1 MADISK
7 ISIDGGRTEYEIS
20 DDVARASIEDIEDV
34 IPSGAST
41 TNQLVD
47 QASVDTALSAIED
60 VIPSEATSSNQLV
73 DQTSLDTALSGK
85 VNTSSVGANNGVASL
100 DNTGKV
106 PSSQLPSYVDDVIEG
121 YLYEGSFYEDAQHTE
136 LITPE
141 SSKIY
146 VDLSTDKTYRWS
158 GTVYVDVT
166 GASAWGE
173 IGGNIANQTDLVEA
187 LEDNLDET
195 SVTAEKMMLETI
207 GRVNKNLLPINKTTT
222 TVAGVTLQFVNNS
235 DGELERIALSGT
247 AISTLGYELG
257 EVRLAQGTYIVSFK
271 PDSVIDTDEV
281 YLHLTSPYRSMS
293 VNVKEDGYT
302 FTLDNTAT
310 ITVSLHVSNG
320 YVFDS
325 DRPSI
330 YPMIRSSV
338 YADPTFYPYC
348 ESTIDSELDDIRS
361 ELDEKIGGM
370 SVSDETLI
378 FS

>member
-7 ISIDGGRTEYEIS
+7 ISIDGGLTEYDIS

-34 IPSGAST
+34 IPSEATSL
-41 TNQLVD
+41 NQLVD
-47 QASVDTALSAIED
+47 QASVDTALS
-60 VIPSEATSSNQLV
+60 T
-73 DQTSLDTALSGK
+73 K

-121 YLYEGSFYEDAQHTE
+121 YLYEGAFYEDAQHTE

-187 LEDNLDET
+187 LEDNLDEA

-235 DGELERIALSGT
+235 DGELERITLSGAAT
-247 AISTLGYELG
+247 STLGYELG
-257 EVRLAQGTYIVSFK
+257 EARLGKGTYIVSFQ
-271 PDSVIDTDEV
+271 PDSLIDTDKV
-281 YLHLTSPYRSMS
+281 YLNIQSPYQSMN

-302 FTLDNTAT
+302 FTLGNSAVV
-310 ITVSLHVSNG
+310 TVRLVIANG
-320 YVFDS
+320 YEFGTGY
-325 DRPSI
+325 PSI
-330 YPMIRSSV
+330 YPMIRSAV
-338 YADPTFYPYC
+338 YKDPTFYPYC